1 MNSTTNSS
9 SNKSL
14 FKMPN
19 LFKINSSK
27 PTNNA
32 PLNAISN
39 SSLNKVNAFKNT
51 NTKATGIAYYT
62 NILKN
67 INVKKVL
74 IVIAIL
80 ILIALIIY
88 IAITLIH
95 YYNTECYEK
104 KNLVD
109 YIFNFS
115 NNEVCIQEKAPVPA
129 TPIQLPEERKRIL
142 PIFDKKE
149 EVFHISNQ
157 DYSYEQSKCKC
168 ESYGARLATNAE
180 VTDAYN
186 NGAHWCSYGW
196 TEKQSAY
203 YPVQKCEWDK
213 IIEGNQRLPPKE
225 RKYCGIPG
233 VNGGFFSN
241 PELKFGVNCY
251 GIKPKGKISK
261 EKKPYCP
268 PMNFCKLENNYEAS
282 HKLDTDEIIGFN
294 DEKWSE
300 NM

>member
-14 FKMPN
+14 FKMPS
-19 LFKINSSK
+19 LFKNNSSK
-27 PTNNA
+27 PANSTS
-32 PLNAISN
+32 LNAVSN
-39 SSLNKVNAFKNT
+39 SSLNKVNATKNSNIKSTGSTT
-51 NTKATGIAYYT
+51 NF
-62 NILKN
+62 LKN

-74 IVIAIL
+74 IAIAIL
-80 ILIALIIY
+80 IVIGIIIY
-88 IAITLIH
+88 IAISLIH

-104 KNLVD
+104 KSLAD
-109 YIFNFS
+109 YLFNFS

-129 TPIQLPEERKRIL
+129 TPVQLPEERKRIL
-142 PIFDKKE
+142 PILEKKE

-168 ESYGARLATNAE
+168 ESYGARLATKAE

-186 NGAHWCSYGW
+186 NGANWCSYGW

-251 GIKPKGKISK
+251 GVKPKGQISK
-261 EKKPYCP
+261 EKKAYCP

-282 HKLDTDEIIGFN
+282 NKLDTDEIVGFN
-294 DEKWSE
+294 NEQWSKD
-300 NM
+300 M

>member
-1 MNSTTNSS
+1 MNSSTNSS

-14 FKMPN
+14 FKTPS
-19 LFKINSSK
+19 LFKNNSSK
-27 PTNNA
+27 PVTNN
-32 PLNAISN
+32 PSNAISN
-39 SSLNKVNAFKNT
+39 SSLNKVNTKNT
-51 NTKATGIAYYT
+51 GSTT

-67 INVKKVL
+67 INIKKVL

-80 ILIALIIY
+80 IVIGIIIY
-88 IAITLIH
+88 IVISLIH

-104 KNLVD
+104 KKFINYL
-109 YIFNFS
+109 FNFS

-129 TPIQLPEERKRIL
+129 TPVQLPKDRKRIL
-142 PIFDKKE
+142 PVLEKKE

-168 ESYGARLATNAE
+168 ESYGARLATKAE

-186 NGAHWCSYGW
+186 NGANWCSYGW

-213 IIEGNQRLPPKE
+213 IMERNKRLPPKD
-225 RKYCGIPG
+225 RKYCGMPG

-251 GIKPKGKISK
+251 GVKPKGKIST

-282 HKLDTDEIIGFN
+282 HKLDTDEIVGFN
-294 DEKWSE
+294 NEQWNKD
-300 NM
+300 M

>member
-1 MNSTTNSS
+1 MNPNT
-9 SNKSL
+9 NKSL
-14 FKMPN
+14 FRN
-19 LFKINSSK
+19 NSIK
-27 PTNNA
+27 AN
-32 PLNAISN
+32 
-39 SSLNKVNAFKNT
+39 VVKNT
-51 NTKATGIAYYT
+51 NVKNSTSLT
-62 NILKN
+62 NTSSSTFSSIFKNFSLK
-67 INVKKVL
+67 KL
-74 IVIAIL
+74 LIAIL
-80 ILIALIIY
+80 ILIILGLIIY
-88 IAITLIH
+88 IINTLIH

-104 KNLVD
+104 KELKNYL
-109 YIFNFS
+109 FSFS
-115 NNEVCIQEKAPVPA
+115 NDEVCIQEKAPVPA
-129 TPIQLPEERKRIL
+129 TPVQLPEERKRIL
-142 PIFDKKE
+142 PLLEKKD
-149 EVFHISNQ
+149 EVFHIANQ
-157 DYSYEQSKCKC
+157 DYSYDQAKCKC
-168 ESYGARLATNAE
+168 ESYGARLATKAE

-213 IIEGNQRLPPKE
+213 MIEENQRLPPKD

-251 GIKPKGKISK
+251 GVKPKGKISK

-268 PMNFCKLENNYEAS
+268 PMNFCKLDNNYDAS
-282 HKLDTDEIIGFN
+282 HKLETDEIVGFN

>member
-1 MNSTTNSS
+1 MNSSTNSN
-9 SNKSL
+9 SNKSIFKTPSL
-14 FKMPN
+14 FKN
-19 LFKINSSK
+19 NSSK
-27 PTNNA
+27 PANNTS
-32 PLNAISN
+32 LNAVSN
-39 SSLNKVNAFKNT
+39 SSLNKVNATKNSNIKSTGSTT
-51 NTKATGIAYYT
+51 NF
-62 NILKN
+62 LKN

-74 IVIAIL
+74 IAIAIL
-80 ILIALIIY
+80 IVIAIIIY
-88 IAITLIH
+88 IAISLIH

-104 KNLVD
+104 KKFINYL
-109 YIFNFS
+109 FNFS

-129 TPIQLPEERKRIL
+129 TPVQLPEERKRIL
-142 PIFDKKE
+142 PILEKKE

-168 ESYGARLATNAE
+168 ESYGARLATKAE

-213 IIEGNQRLPPKE
+213 IIENNQRLPPNEK
-225 RKYCGIPG
+225 KYCGIPG

-251 GIKPKGKISK
+251 GVKPKGKISK
-261 EKKPYCP
+261 EKKAYCP

-282 HKLDTDEIIGFN
+282 NKLDTDEIVGFN
-294 DEKWSE
+294 NEQWSKD
-300 NM
+300 M

>member
-1 MNSTTNSS
+1 MNPN

-14 FKMPN
+14 FRN
-19 LFKINSSK
+19 NSIK
-27 PTNNA
+27 AN
-32 PLNAISN
+32 
-39 SSLNKVNAFKNT
+39 VVKNT
-51 NTKATGIAYYT
+51 NVVKNSNMKNSTSLTST
-62 NILKN
+62 NPSTFSNIFKNFSLK
-67 INVKKVL
+67 KL
-74 IVIAIL
+74 LIAIL
-80 ILIALIIY
+80 ILIILGLIIY
-88 IAITLIH
+88 IIYTLIH

-104 KNLVD
+104 KELKNYL
-109 YIFNFS
+109 FS
-115 NNEVCIQEKAPVPA
+115 SSNDEVCIQEKAPVPA
-129 TPIQLPEERKRIL
+129 TPVPLPEERKRIL
-142 PIFDKKE
+142 PILEKKN
-149 EVFHISNQ
+149 EVFHIANQ
-157 DYSYEQSKCKC
+157 DYTYDQAKCKC
-168 ESYGARLATNAE
+168 ESYGSRLATKAE

-213 IIEGNQRLPPKE
+213 MMEENQRLPPKD

-251 GIKPKGKISK
+251 GVKPKGKISK
-261 EKKPYCP
+261 EKKAYCP
-268 PMNFCKLENNYEAS
+268 PMNFCKLDNNYEAS
-282 HKLDTDEIIGFN
+282 HKLETDEIVGFN